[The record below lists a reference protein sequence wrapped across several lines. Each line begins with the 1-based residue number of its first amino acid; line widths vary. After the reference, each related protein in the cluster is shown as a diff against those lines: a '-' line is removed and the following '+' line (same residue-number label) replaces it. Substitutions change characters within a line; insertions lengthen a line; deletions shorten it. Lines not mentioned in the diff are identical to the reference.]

1 MNLTD
6 DQRRKLLYHAR
17 MFALSVLGAATLVLS
32 LLGVTFLMLWL
43 GVWHIEDR

>member
-6 DQRRKLLYHAR
+6 DQRRKLRYHAR
-17 MFALSVLGAATLVLS
+17 MLALSVLGAATLVLVF
-32 LLGVTFLMLWL
+32 LGVTFLMLWL